1 MADVT
6 GALHHDFG
14 GRSYRLR
21 LTWGVLADLQGQHG
35 DDFLAR
41 LDAGA
46 GKLPPFGLMIDVVA
60 KALARGEG
68 LDAGDVREL
77 ADDMLTQDPE
87 LVSRLMQAAFP
98 DAVGN
103 GAPAATKRKR

>member
-6 GALHHDFG
+6 GALHHDFDG
-14 GRSYRLR
+14 KSYRLR
-21 LTWGVLADLQGQHG
+21 LTWGVLADLQGKHG
-35 DDFLAR
+35 DDFLTR

-46 GKLPPFGLMIDVVA
+46 GKLPPFGLMIDIVA

-68 LDAGDVREL
+68 LDDDNVRDL
-77 ADDMLTQDPE
+77 ADDMLTADPE

-103 GAPAATKRKR
+103 GGAATTKRKR